1 MSRYA
6 QAQVESD
13 GIGGMYV
20 TAVEFGGADRVKIA
34 RLFATASGAVY
45 TVPHDRSD
53 LEARALASKMARQHM
68 GAVCEAAQV
77 DASLAR
83 IGS

>member
-6 QAQVESD
+6 QAQVEPD

-20 TAVEFGGADRVKIA
+20 TAAEFGGADRVMIA

-45 TVPHDRSD
+45 TVPHDRFD
-53 LEARALASKMARQHM
+53 PEARTLASIMARKHM
-68 GAVCEAAQV
+68 GAVCETAQV